1 MTKQHVIIFDGVC
14 NFCNGAVNFIIKR
27 DKNNSFVFA
36 PMQSPTA
43 QELIAQYGIENIVG
57 DSFILIKNG
66 HCYLRTDA
74 ALEVTKDLAGFWYL
88 FRAFKLL
95 PTAFRDYFY
104 QMIAKNRYRFFG
116 KKSHCVLPSDEEKS
130 KFLW

>member
-27 DKNNSFVFA
+27 DKNNSFVFV
-36 PMQSPTA
+36 PMQSPAA
-43 QELIAQYGIENIVG
+43 QELIAKYGIENIVA
-57 DSFILIKNG
+57 DSFILIKND

-74 ALEVTKDLAGFWYL
+74 TLEVTKDLAGFWYL

-95 PTAFRDYFY
+95 PKEFRDYFY
-104 QMIAKNRYRFFG
+104 RIIAKNRYRLFG
-116 KKSHCVLPSDEEKS
+116 KKSHCVLPRDEEKS